1 MKAEIATTATAAITA
16 VMATARSL
24 EDDDLGF
31 WVCGIVRD
39 EMLAGNEAKEE
50 GEGGGGVEGYVGKK
64 GGVEEEDEVLGGV
77 VENGYFGFG
86 DGGGDEGGDGEGGD
100 EGERL
105 LFCGKG

>member
-1 MKAEIATTATAAITA
+1 MKAESATTATAAMTE

-24 EDDDLGF
+24 EEDDLGF
-31 WVCGIVRD
+31 WVCGIVRE

-64 GGVEEEDEVLGGV
+64 GGVEEEEEEVLGGV

-86 DGGGDEGGDGEGGD
+86 DGGGDG